1 LVIADG
7 DASFLRVLNRPE
19 FQRSDVI
26 GVFHRTCDRDNL
38 ELLGNRITD
47 LRQWY
52 VDDAETLGAMP
63 RAPRDR
69 HRAARHEG
77 LAIYVGRQFVERGG
91 GNWRC
96 SGMMCL
102 RKSPVLRGFLRA
114 ALEGAATYFR
124 RQ

>member
-1 LVIADG
+1 M
-7 DASFLRVLNRPE
+7 
-19 FQRSDVI
+19 
-26 GVFHRTCDRDNL
+26 
-38 ELLGNRITD
+38 
-47 LRQWY
+47 
-52 VDDAETLGAMP
+52 DDAETLGAMP